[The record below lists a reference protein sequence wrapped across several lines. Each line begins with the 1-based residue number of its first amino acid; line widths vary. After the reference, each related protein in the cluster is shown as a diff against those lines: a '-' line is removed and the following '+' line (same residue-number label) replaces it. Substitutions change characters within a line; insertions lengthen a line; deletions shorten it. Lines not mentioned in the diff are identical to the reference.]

1 MALSN
6 VSQGDQLTV
15 ISTEHSL
22 ATDSNGGVYLL
33 VVDLSPMAGGDT
45 VQIRLKT
52 KTRSTG
58 TGSTARTIKYATY
71 TNAQTDP
78 TNVELGPVCTD
89 LYVEATLKQTAGA
102 VATFPWKLLK
112 IG

>member
-6 VSQGDQLTV
+6 VSQGDQV
-15 ISTEHSL
+15 CVVSTEHSL

-33 VVDLSPMAGGDT
+33 VVDLSPMQALDT
-45 VQIRLKT
+45 IQIRLKT
-52 KTRSTG
+52 KIRSTG

-71 TNAQTDP
+71 SNVQTDP
-78 TNVELGPVCTD
+78 TNIELGPVCTD
-89 LYVEATLKQTAGA
+89 LYVEATIKQTAG
-102 VATFPWKLLK
+102 TSRTIPWKLLK